1 MYCTYVLT
9 HLLDKAS
16 AFLSPGAARLML
28 RPSAEEYAA
37 YADDY
42 AKFGATAQA
51 GAPAGRPGDPEP
63 ASHVKAEAKEAA
75 DALQLVARANH
86 EEAQAAYAAQ
96 QEDQLA
102 ATCTA
107 P

>member
-1 MYCTYVLT
+1 
-9 HLLDKAS
+9 
-16 AFLSPGAARLML
+16 ML

-42 AKFGATAQA
+42 AKYGATAQA
-51 GAPAGRPGDPEP
+51 GAPAGRPGDPE
-63 ASHVKAEAKEAA
+63 AA
-75 DALQLVARANH
+75 DALQLVAQANH

-96 QEDQLA
+96 QNQLA
-102 ATCTA
+102 VTSTA